1 MAQDWWAGDEVV
13 EPSNKSADWWSGDEV
28 VEPRKRRKP
37 DARRDP
43 RPAPPRRPVDPAT
56 LTPSGQNYD
65 GDTYRTRGGANA
77 RLGGVD
83 AFELR
88 QNALIGLPGAPLP
101 VGVMGRNALS
111 QFAVPEATAK
121 PQGQAAW
128 GRPQVALSRDGQDAG
143 ESLIR
148 QGLAVPVPRYL
159 QPNEPEGLTNDLP
172 PDVRANYMAAQREA
186 IATEQGA
193 YAGRYQSPAD
203 FRAQGKDAPW
213 QGKIL
218 MTPDQAGEWEQLV
231 RNPTTTPEQVGA
243 WLTMQGHKAE
253 NVRNVVRFL
262 SRNPQ
267 AEANP
272 AFQQQD
278 AEGNPVQPEQRG
290 LILRSLD
297 ALNEGIIDIVASPL
311 DLSHAIATPF
321 AEAAGIDMSAG
332 SPYARWLRDTWHGLG
347 LGQRDEGSAP
357 RSDLERYGQAFLR
370 GTGSAVIPVGGTL
383 GFGSKLATRTPS
395 LATQASAARTA
406 LRESLVDAAKSP
418 GAAVALE
425 VGAGAGSYI
434 GEEAANDLAP
444 GNPYATM
451 AGQLVGG
458 LGGGLAAGRVA
469 QRVGA
474 RSSGDTV
481 VPARTPDTPD
491 AAMLDDAAPMVER
504 DGALFAKL
512 ADGREVPIP
521 IDPWGKPGVTWTV
534 NGWEALVDV
543 APDGS
548 GRYGPQGDPRNSLP
562 SPYRDLA
569 NRLNDATPRPMGA
582 PDNDTRAPLMVDG
595 QPVAFQDPRAANDA
609 PTIDLPRLDAPA
621 TYLEAERGIV
631 GDLDNV
637 KASYGRNPLL
647 PNRPGNENTIDQT
660 QNTRMLLE
668 KLDGNDFDTFAN
680 KVLEDPETRQF
691 LNDLW
696 EDTFQSN
703 LPKGPD
709 VSKTYDNARLNQ
721 QGRERFP
728 AQTQESLDAAVK
740 AADARIQKFWD
751 DQYEGFKLSKLRD
764 MPEDQLG
771 SAAPPRSAAAPM
783 EADTGRQVL
792 VGPAMPP
799 EPRQRDVIDVN
810 AGPRPLL
817 ADTTDIERL
826 RAAERLS
833 PGDVLPI
840 PATRVAD
847 VDEAAAIE
855 RGRFQREAAGNP
867 RAALETRGYRDPA
880 DGLKI
885 IRRKGPPDLVTWL
898 RSQGGLALSD
908 QDIGEFR
915 QAGIDNKPRN
925 DLEFA
930 KGEDKLGKLLDDERG
945 MPLDYAAMRAW
956 EAGYF
961 PDLPERPTIAEFM
974 DALVSTHRGGSGRVF
989 HPDDL
994 PELDRYRAADAQYQ
1008 GVKAAQQDGVTLMRD
1023 RSEPASLDDMDANAA
1038 PVEAYMEWGEN
1049 APDFAG
1055 NVRLDGLDSP
1065 QSIKRAL
1072 AQVERVTGGFD
1083 AARRGRISQ
1092 AETERLAGELGMTP
1106 KDLLSRRKG
1115 QAFNA
1120 EQALA
1125 ARQIL
1130 AKSGNELV
1138 NMAKRLKRA
1147 DDAGTASDADR
1158 AAFRAAVVR
1167 HAAIQ
1172 EQIAGVTAEAGRVL
1186 QQFKM
1191 VADSRNV
1198 RGDVLKSLVDAGGGA
1213 DGIMDAASAIIDNAD
1228 DAVRVNKIAAEAAKP
1243 TWKDKATELWYNF
1256 LLSGPRTH
1264 AVNITSNFLT
1274 SMAQIPEHLAAA
1286 AIGAPR
1292 AIIKG
1297 GDVDRVM
1304 FSETGS
1310 RVVGWMQGTREGL
1323 AQAAQTMRTG
1333 EPSDLASKVEAQ
1345 TMKAISG
1352 VKGSILRTP
1361 TRLLMAEDELFKAM
1375 ARRMEI
1381 HGLAVRNARKEG
1393 LRGQAAR
1400 DRAAELAA
1408 NPTPE
1413 MLEQAAEYGRYLTF
1427 QKKLGPGGQS
1437 ISNLTNTNRW
1447 LKLFIPFTRTPINL
1461 LKFAVER
1468 SPAAPLLKEW
1478 REDFKA
1484 GGARRDLALGR
1495 AALGSGAAMM
1505 AVELARQGY
1514 LTGGGPADESAR
1526 RMLEADGWQPYSLR
1540 VGDAYYSYQRLD
1552 PFSTTFGLA
1561 ADYVDLQSHMTE
1573 KQKEEVSALIAGSL
1587 MQNLSSKTWL
1597 SGMSNLGEAMGDWGR
1612 YGDNFLASLA
1622 GSSVPAV
1629 AGQTAQALDPVARE
1643 AKGMMERIRSRIP
1656 FASQGL
1662 PARRDVF
1669 GDTIE
1674 TANGGGLAAFSPVF
1688 TRERQ
1693 NDPTAR
1699 ELIDAGMMIGVPS
1712 RRVDDPDSVDPRKK
1726 IELTPE
1732 QYSFYAES
1740 SGQIA
1745 KPRLD
1750 ALVQSPEWPTMPT
1763 EDRQK
1768 AVSDIM
1774 REARKEARDMVML
1787 QVRPKAIP
1795 KAPPP
1800 GIAGAPWWVGDEL
1813 VEP

>member
-1 MAQDWWAGDEVV
+1 MAQEWWAGDEVV
-13 EPSNKSADWWSGDEV
+13 EPSNKSADWWAGDEV
-28 VEPRKRRKP
+28 VEPRKRRQP
-37 DARRDP
+37 DSRRDR
-43 RPAPPRRPVDPAT
+43 RPVPPRRPVDPAT

-65 GDTYRTRGGANA
+65 GDTYRTQGGVNA

-88 QNALIGLPGAPLP
+88 QNALLGVPGTPLP

-111 QFAVPEATAK
+111 QFAVPSASVT
-121 PQGQAAW
+121 PQGNAAW
-128 GRPQVALSRDGQDAG
+128 NRPQVALSRDGRDAG

-159 QPNEPEGLTNDLP
+159 AQEEPEGLTNDLP
-172 PDVRANYMAAQREA
+172 PDVRANYIGAQRDA
-186 IATEQGA
+186 IASEAGA

-203 FRAQGKDAPW
+203 FRAKGEDAPW
-213 QGKIL
+213 QGKVL
-218 MTPDQAGEWEQLV
+218 MTPEQAAAWAQLV
-231 RNPTTTPEQVGA
+231 RDPTTTPEQAGA
-243 WLTMQGHKAE
+243 WLASQGHKAE
-253 NVRNVVRFL
+253 NVRNLVRFL

-297 ALNEGIIDIVASPL
+297 ALNEGIIDIVAAPL
-311 DLSHAIATPF
+311 DLSHAIATPIG
-321 AEAAGIDMSAG
+321 EALGVDMSAG
-332 SPYARWLRDTWHGLG
+332 SPFAAGIRDAWHGLG
-347 LGQRDEGSAP
+347 LGQRDEASAP
-357 RSDLERYGQAFLR
+357 RSDFERYGQAFLR
-370 GTGSAVIPVGGTL
+370 GTGSALIPVGGTL
-383 GFGSKLATRTPS
+383 GVGSKLATRTPS

-406 LRESLVDAAKSP
+406 FRESLVDAARSP
-418 GAAVALE
+418 GTAVALE
-425 VGAGAGSYI
+425 AGAGAGSYV
-434 GEEAANDLAP
+434 GEEVANDVAP
-444 GNPYATM
+444 GDPYA
-451 AGQLVGG
+451 ALVGQMIGG
-458 LGGGLAAGRVA
+458 LGGGFAGGAAAR
-469 QRVGA
+469 RMGA

-481 VPARTPDTPD
+481 APARAPD
-491 AAMLDDAAPMVER
+491 APEAAMFDDGAPMVER

-521 IDPWGKPGVTWTV
+521 IDPSGKRGVTWTV
-534 NGWEALVDV
+534 NGWEALLEVG
-543 APDGS
+543 PDGS
-548 GRYGPQGDPRNSLP
+548 GQYGPQNIPDALP

-569 NRLNDATPRPMGA
+569 NRLNAAAPRPMGA
-582 PDNDTRAPLMVDG
+582 PDAAQPVPGNAGNAAETLPPEPAASPVADDRAALEADMPELMDYAARGPEAEADIRATLNSVGPEYPYAQAVRDIRTKYAPSPAPSVVDGPALRAAAAAAGARGYVDMARAGEIIRAQADAALARGDSVVLHAEGREVPITSPGMVDAQG
-595 QPVAFQDPRAANDA
+595 QRWGAMLILTDATGANRLEIRPRAAA
-609 PTIDLPRLDAPA
+609 
-621 TYLEAERGIV
+621 
-631 GDLDNV
+631 
-637 KASYGRNPLL
+637 
-647 PNRPGNENTIDQT
+647 
-660 QNTRMLLE
+660 
-668 KLDGNDFDTFAN
+668 
-680 KVLEDPETRQF
+680 
-691 LNDLW
+691 
-696 EDTFQSN
+696 
-703 LPKGPD
+703 
-709 VSKTYDNARLNQ
+709 
-721 QGRERFP
+721 
-728 AQTQESLDAAVK
+728 
-740 AADARIQKFWD
+740 
-751 DQYEGFKLSKLRD
+751 
-764 MPEDQLG
+764 
-771 SAAPPRSAAAPM
+771 M

-792 VGPAMPP
+792 VGPSVPP

-810 AGPRPLL
+810 ARPRPLL
-817 ADTTDIERL
+817 DPATDMERM
-826 RAAERLS
+826 RAAERVA
-833 PGDVLPI
+833 PGDLLPV
-840 PATRVAD
+840 PSSRVAD
-847 VDEAAAIE
+847 VEEAAAIE
-855 RGRFQREAAGNP
+855 RGRYGREAAGNP
-867 RAALETRGYRDPA
+867 RAALETRGYRDPE
-880 DGLKI
+880 DGQKV

-898 RSQGGLALSD
+898 RTQGGLALSD
-908 QDIGEFR
+908 QDVGEFS
-915 QAGIDNKPRN
+915 QSGIDNRPRN

-930 KGEDKLGKLLDDERG
+930 KGEDKLGNLLDDERG

-961 PDLPERPTIAEFM
+961 PELTERPTIAEFM
-974 DALVSTHRGGSGRVF
+974 NALVATHRGGSGRVF

-1008 GVKAAQQDGVTLMRD
+1008 GVKAAQQEGVTLMRD
-1023 RSEPASLDDMDANAA
+1023 RSEPVSLEDMEANAA

-1065 QSIKRAL
+1065 QEIKRAL
-1072 AQVERVTGGFD
+1072 TQIERVTGGFD
-1083 AARRGRISQ
+1083 SARRGRISQ

-1106 KDLLSRRKG
+1106 KDLLARRKG

-1138 NMAKRLKRA
+1138 NMAKRLKRNMDNA
-1147 DDAGTASDADR
+1147 ESSDADL
-1158 AAFRAAVVR
+1158 AAFRQAIAR

-1186 QQFKM
+1186 QQFRM

-1198 RGDVLKSLVDAGGGA
+1198 RGDVLRSLVDAGGGV
-1213 DGIMDAASAIIDNAD
+1213 DGIMDAANAIIDNAD
-1228 DAVRVNKIAAEAAKP
+1228 DAVRVNKIASEVAKP

-1256 LLSGPRTH
+1256 ILSGPRTH
-1264 AVNITSNFLT
+1264 AVNVTSNFLT

-1304 FSETGS
+1304 FTETGS
-1310 RVVGWMQGTREGL
+1310 RVIGWMQGTREGL
-1323 AQAAQTMRTG
+1323 QHAARTMRTG

-1345 TMKAISG
+1345 SMRAISG

-1427 QKKLGPGGQS
+1427 QKKLGPGGQA
-1437 ISNLTNTNRW
+1437 ISDLTNKNRW

-1461 LKFAVER
+1461 LKFATER

-1478 REDFKA
+1478 RDDFKA

-1514 LTGGGPADESAR
+1514 LTGGGPADDSAR

-1573 KQKEEVSALIAGSL
+1573 KQREEVGALITGSL

-1629 AGQTAQALDPVARE
+1629 LGQTAQAVDPTARE
-1643 AKGMMERIRSRIP
+1643 ARGMLDRIRSRIP

-1674 TANGGGLAAFSPVF
+1674 IANGGGLAAFSPVF
-1688 TRERQ
+1688 SRERQ

-1699 ELIDAGMMIGVPS
+1699 ELIDAGMMIGIPS

-1732 QYSFYAES
+1732 QYSFFAES

-1750 ALVQSPEWPTMPT
+1750 ALVESPEWPTMPT

-1774 REARKEARDMVML
+1774 REARKEARDMVIL
-1787 QVRPKAIP
+1787 QVRPKAMP
-1795 KAPPP
+1795 APPPP
-1800 GIAGAPWWVGDEL
+1800 GIAGAPWWVGDEP

>member
-1 MAQDWWAGDEVV
+1 MAQEWWAGDEVV

-28 VEPRKRRKP
+28 VEPRKRRKS

-65 GDTYRTRGGANA
+65 GDTYRTQGGANA

-88 QNALIGLPGAPLP
+88 QNALLGVPGTRLP

-111 QFAVPEATAK
+111 QFAVPSASVT
-121 PQGQAAW
+121 PQGNAAW
-128 GRPQVALSRDGQDAG
+128 NRPQVALSRDGRDAG
-143 ESLIR
+143 ASIISE
-148 QGLAVPVPRYL
+148 GLAI
-159 QPNEPEGLTNDLP
+159 
-172 PDVRANYMAAQREA
+172 PDPQYMTPDQRGPYMAAQRDA
-186 IATEQGA
+186 IASETGA

-203 FRAQGKDAPW
+203 FRAQGEDAPW

-231 RNPTTTPEQVGA
+231 RNPSTTPEQVGA

-278 AEGNPVQPEQRG
+278 AEGSPVQPEQRG

-321 AEAAGIDMSAG
+321 AEAAGVDMSAG
-332 SPYARWLRDTWHGLG
+332 SPYSRWLRDQWHGLG

-357 RSDLERYGQAFLR
+357 RSDAERYGQAFLR
-370 GTGSAVIPVGGTL
+370 GTGSALIPVGGML
-383 GFGSKLATRTPS
+383 GVGSKLATRTPS
-395 LATQASAARTA
+395 LATKASAARSA
-406 LRESLVDAAKSP
+406 FRESLVDAAKSP
-418 GAAVALE
+418 GTAVALE
-425 VGAGAGSYI
+425 VGAGAGSYM
-434 GEEAANDLAP
+434 GEEVANDVAP
-444 GNPYATM
+444 GNPYAAI
-451 AGQLVGG
+451 AGQMVGG
-458 LGGGLAAGRVA
+458 LAGGLAAGRVA
-469 QRVGA
+469 QRAGA

-481 VPARTPDTPD
+481 VPARAPDVPD
-491 AAMLDDAAPMVER
+491 AAMLGDAAPMVER

-512 ADGREVPIP
+512 ADGGEVPIP
-521 IDPWGKPGVTWTV
+521 IDPSGKPGVTWTV
-534 NGWEALVDV
+534 NGWEALLEVG
-543 APDGS
+543 PDGA
-548 GRYGPQGDPRNSLP
+548 GRYGPQNIPNALP

-582 PDNDTRAPLMVDG
+582 PDAAQQVPGNAGNAPKPLPSE
-595 QPVAFQDPRAANDA
+595 PVAPRPAPSVADDRAA
-609 PTIDLPRLDAPA
+609 
-621 TYLEAERGIV
+621 LEA
-631 GDLDNV
+631 
-637 KASYGRNPLL
+637 
-647 PNRPGNENTIDQT
+647 
-660 QNTRMLLE
+660 
-668 KLDGNDFDTFAN
+668 
-680 KVLEDPETRQF
+680 
-691 LNDLW
+691 
-696 EDTFQSN
+696 
-703 LPKGPD
+703 
-709 VSKTYDNARLNQ
+709 
-721 QGRERFP
+721 
-728 AQTQESLDAAVK
+728 
-740 AADARIQKFWD
+740 
-751 DQYEGFKLSKLRD
+751 D
-764 MPEDQLG
+764 MPELMDY
-771 SAAPPRSAAAPM
+771 AARSPDAEADIRATLNSVGPEYPYSQAVRDIRTKYASM

-810 AGPRPLL
+810 ARPRPLL
-817 ADTTDIERL
+817 DPATDMERM
-826 RAAERLS
+826 RAAERVA
-833 PGDVLPI
+833 PGDLLPVPSSRI
-840 PATRVAD
+840 AD
-847 VDEAAAIE
+847 VDEAAAID
-855 RGRFQREAAGNP
+855 RGRYQREAAGNP

-880 DGLKI
+880 DGLKT

-930 KGEDKLGKLLDDERG
+930 KGEDKLGNLLDDERG

-1072 AQVERVTGGFD
+1072 SQVERVTGGFD

-1106 KDLLSRRKG
+1106 KDLLARRKG

-1213 DGIMDAASAIIDNAD
+1213 DGIMDAASAIIDHAD

-1292 AIIKG
+1292 ALLKG

-1310 RVVGWMQGTREGL
+1310 RIVGWMQGAREGL
-1323 AQAAQTMRTG
+1323 AQAYQTMKTG

-1352 VKGSILRTP
+1352 VKGSLLRFP
-1361 TRLLMAEDELFKAM
+1361 TRALMAEDELFKAM

-1478 REDFKA
+1478 RDDFRA

-1573 KQKEEVSALIAGSL
+1573 KQKEEVGALIAGSL

-1622 GSSVPAV
+1622 GSSVPA
-1629 AGQTAQALDPVARE
+1629 AMGQTAQALDPVARE
-1643 AKGMMERIRSRIP
+1643 AKGMMDRIRSRIP

-1699 ELIDAGMMIGVPS
+1699 ELIDAGMLIGVPS

-1750 ALVQSPEWPTMPT
+1750 ELVRSPEWPTMPT

-1774 REARKEARDMVML
+1774 RESRKEARDMVML
-1787 QVRPKAIP
+1787 QVRPKAMP

-1800 GIAGAPWWVGDEL
+1800 GVAGVPWWMGDEL